1 MAALQLPAG
10 RDRGDVVSDAKLLY
24 RSPELNVPHTRPVT
38 LLDLLDRLLGA
49 GVVIQG
55 RITLAV
61 ADIDLIDLDL
71 ALLLAAHDTV
81 VSR

>member
-1 MAALQLPAG
+1 MT
-10 RDRGDVVSDAKLLY
+10 DAKVLY
-24 RSPELNVPHTRPVT
+24 ASPQAPAPRTRSVT

-49 GVVIQG
+49 GVVIHG
-55 RITLAV
+55 RIVLTV

-71 ALLLAAHDTV
+71 ALLLAAHDKA